1 VPVAC
6 AKRFTAQTIDTPPVS
21 QPAGFFILPVP
32 EHSMRV
38 AIQGS
43 HGSFSEAA
51 ARRRW
56 PELEALPCRE
66 VKDVVAAVRGGQAI
80 AGCLP
85 IENSLIGSVTTTY
98 DLLQEAFGDGTLRLT
113 HEILH
118 PVHHTIMGLPGAALS
133 GIRRVLSHPV
143 ALGQCRIWLAEHL
156 PDAELVS
163 AWDTAGSAE
172 IVAQEQNPALAA
184 IAARPAADA
193 HGLVPLAERIEDD
206 PTNQTRFLTFTRAE
220 MADGL
225 RTSGA
230 SRCKTSLIVL
240 VDHKPG
246 MLALT
251 LQAFGARGVNLMA
264 LQSRPERSAPWTYR
278 FYVDVEGSASDP
290 RVAEAL
296 EEIEAL
302 AAQLIVLGSYEAWA
316 EGSKL
321 SVPVPP
327 PAHRVEKP
335 AIPLVDRRRR
345 PEGTIVPVL
354 DLAFGGEAPILIA
367 GPCSVESEAMILE
380 TAAAVAQAG
389 GDMLRGGAYKPR
401 TSPYD
406 FQGLGVKGLRFLADA
421 RERTGLPVVTEVLSW
436 EEVPVVAHFAD
447 MLQIGARNMQ
457 NFSLLRAAS
466 RSGKPILLKRGAGA
480 TIDEWLMAAEYVL
493 AEGNP
498 NVVLC
503 ERGIRTFERATRH
516 TLDLNAVALV
526 RERTHL
532 PVIVDP
538 SHAAGMRSLVI
549 PLSLAALAAGASG
562 LIVEVHPD
570 PSHAMSD
577 GAQSLDFAM
586 FEGLAKQVH
595 PGREDHARVLQYDDV
610 VSDKR

>member
-1 VPVAC
+1 
-6 AKRFTAQTIDTPPVS
+6 
-21 QPAGFFILPVP
+21 
-32 EHSMRV
+32 MRV

-56 PELEALPCRE
+56 PDLEALPCRE
-66 VKDVVAAVRGGQAI
+66 VKDVVTAVRRGEAD

-98 DLLQEAFGDGTLRLT
+98 DLLQEAFGDGSLRLT
-113 HEILH
+113 HEVLH
-118 PVHHTIMGLPGAALS
+118 PVHHTIMALPDAPLS

-143 ALGQCRIWLAEHL
+143 ALGQCRIWLSEHL

-172 IVAQEQNPALAA
+172 IIAREQNPMLAA

-206 PTNQTRFLTFTRAE
+206 PTNQTRFLTFSRADRAE
-220 MADGL
+220 EF
-225 RTSGA
+225 RTPSA
-230 SRCKTSLIVL
+230 SHYKTSLIVL

-278 FYVDVEGSASDP
+278 FYVDVEGSAHDP

-302 AAQLIVLGSYEAWA
+302 AAELIILGSYEAWT
-316 EGSKL
+316 EGSRF

-327 PAHRVEKP
+327 PAHRMEKP
-335 AIPLVDRRRR
+335 AVPLVDRRRN
-345 PEGTIVPVL
+345 PEGTIVPVR
-354 DLAFGGEAPILIA
+354 DLRFGGDTPVLIA

-406 FQGLGVKGLRFLADA
+406 FQGLGVKGLRYLADA

-436 EEVPVVAHFAD
+436 EEVPVVAQFAD

-480 TIDEWLMAAEYVL
+480 TIEEWLMAAEYVL

-538 SHAAGMRSLVI
+538 SHAAGVRSLVL
-549 PLSLAALAAGASG
+549 PLSLGSLAAGACG

-570 PSHAMSD
+570 PAHAMSD
-577 GAQSLDFAM
+577 GAQSLDFTM
-586 FEGLAKQVH
+586 FEELARQVR
-595 PGREDHARVLQYDDV
+595 GEVGA
-610 VSDKR
+610 KA

>member
-1 VPVAC
+1 
-6 AKRFTAQTIDTPPVS
+6 
-21 QPAGFFILPVP
+21 
-32 EHSMRV
+32 MRV
-38 AIQGS
+38 AIQGT

-56 PELEALPCRE
+56 PGLETLPCRE
-66 VKDVVAAVRGGQAI
+66 AKDVVAAVREGRAE

-98 DLLQEAFGDGTLRLT
+98 DLLEEAFGDGTLRLT
-113 HEILH
+113 HEILY
-118 PVHHTIMGLPGAALS
+118 PVHHTLMAIPGATLD
-133 GIRRVLSHPV
+133 GIKRVLSHPV
-143 ALGQCRIWLAEHL
+143 ALGQCREWLSRHL

-172 IVAQEQNPALAA
+172 MVAQEKNPALAA
-184 IAARPAADA
+184 VAARHAADA
-193 HGLVPLAERIEDD
+193 HGLLPIAERIEDD
-206 PTNQTRFLTFTRAE
+206 PTNQTRFLTFTRAGVE
-220 MADGL
+220 LPAA
-225 RTSGA
+225 SGGIT
-230 SRCKTSLIVL
+230 RYKTSIIVL
-240 VDHKPG
+240 IDHKPG

-251 LQAFGARGVNLMA
+251 LQAFGVGGVNLMA

-278 FYVDVEGSASDP
+278 FYVDVDGAATDP

-296 EEIEAL
+296 EEVEAL
-302 AAQLIVLGSYEAWA
+302 AAKVVVLGSYEAWV
-316 EGSKL
+316 EGSRL
-321 SVPVPP
+321 SAPP
-327 PAHRVEKP
+327 PTPAHHTRKP
-335 AIPLVDRRRR
+335 EIPLVDRRRV
-345 PEGTIVPVL
+345 PEGSRVSVRHL
-354 DLAFGGEAPILIA
+354 VFGGESPVLIA

-380 TAAAVAQAG
+380 TADAVATLG

-406 FQGLGVKGLRFLADA
+406 FQGLGVKGLRYLADA
-421 RERTGLPVVTEVLSW
+421 RERTSLPVVTEVLSW
-436 EEVPVVAHFAD
+436 EEVAVVAHFAD

-480 TIDEWLMAAEYVL
+480 TIEEWLMAAEYIL

-516 TLDLNAVALV
+516 TLDLNAVVMV

-538 SHAAGMRSLVI
+538 SHAAGLRSLVL
-549 PLSLAALAAGASG
+549 PLSMGSLAAGASG

-570 PSHAMSD
+570 PASAVSD
-577 GAQSLDFAM
+577 GAQSLDLPMFA
-586 FEGLAKQVH
+586 ELAARVH
-595 PGREDHARVLQYDDV
+595 PGREARSRLAV
-610 VSDKR
+610 

>member
-1 VPVAC
+1 
-6 AKRFTAQTIDTPPVS
+6 
-21 QPAGFFILPVP
+21 
-32 EHSMRV
+32 MRV

-56 PELEALPCRE
+56 PDLEALPCRD
-66 VKDVVAAVRGGQAI
+66 VKDVVSAVRESRAN

-98 DLLQEAFGDGTLRLT
+98 DLLHEAFGDGTLQLT

-118 PVHHTIMGLPGAALS
+118 PVHHTIMTLPGASLS

-143 ALGQCRIWLAEHL
+143 ALGQCRVWLSEHL

-172 IVAQEQNPALAA
+172 IVAQQKNPTLAA

-193 HGLVPLAERIEDD
+193 HGLVPLAECIEDD
-206 PTNQTRFLTFTRAE
+206 PTNQTRFLTFARAE
-220 MADGL
+220 LAGSL
-225 RTSGA
+225 RSPDA
-230 SRCKTSLIVL
+230 SRYKTSLIVL

-278 FYVDVEGSASDP
+278 FYVDVEGSATDP

-302 AAQLIVLGSYEAWA
+302 ANELIVLGSYEAWT
-316 EGSKL
+316 EGSRL
-321 SVPVPP
+321 SALVPT

-335 AIPLVDRRRR
+335 AIPLVDRRRH
-345 PEGTIVPVL
+345 PEGSVVSVL
-354 DLAFGGEAPILIA
+354 DVRFGGETPVLIA
-367 GPCSVESEAMILE
+367 GPCSVESESMILE
-380 TAAAVAQAG
+380 TANAVAQAG

-406 FQGLGVKGLRFLADA
+406 FQGLGVKGLRYLADA

-480 TIDEWLMAAEYVL
+480 TIEEWLMAAEYVL

-526 RERTHL
+526 REKTHL

-538 SHAAGMRSLVI
+538 SHAAGVRSLVP
-549 PLSLAALAAGASG
+549 PLSMGSLAAGACG

-570 PSHAMSD
+570 PAHAMSD

-586 FEGLAKQVH
+586 FEALAKQVH
-595 PGREDHARVLQYDDV
+595 PDRVLQT
-610 VSDKR
+610 KF

>member
-1 VPVAC
+1 
-6 AKRFTAQTIDTPPVS
+6 
-21 QPAGFFILPVP
+21 
-32 EHSMRV
+32 MRV

-43 HGSFSEAA
+43 QGSFSEAA

-56 PELEALPCRE
+56 PDLVALPCRD
-66 VKDVVAAVRGGQAI
+66 VKDVVLAVREGRAD

-98 DLLQEAFGDGTLRLT
+98 DLLHEAFGDGTLRLT

-118 PVHHTIMGLPGAALS
+118 PVHHTIMAVPGASLRA
-133 GIRRVLSHPV
+133 IKRVLSHPV
-143 ALGQCRIWLAEHL
+143 ALGQCRIWLSEHL

-172 IVAQEQNPALAA
+172 IVAQEKNPEWAA

-193 HGLVPLAERIEDD
+193 HGLMPIAERIEDD

-220 MADGL
+220 HADSV
-225 RTSGA
+225 RSSGPTRA
-230 SRCKTSLIVL
+230 KTSLIVL
-240 VDHKPG
+240 VDHRPG

-302 AAQLIVLGSYEAWA
+302 AAKLIVLGSYEAWT
-316 EGSKL
+316 EGSRL
-321 SVPVPP
+321 SAPVPP

-335 AIPLVDRRRR
+335 SIPLVDRQRN
-345 PEGTIVPVL
+345 PEGTMVRVRDVSFGGDVPV
-354 DLAFGGEAPILIA
+354 LIA
-367 GPCSVESEAMILE
+367 GPCSVESGEMILE
-380 TAAAVAQAG
+380 TAAAVAKAG
-389 GDMLRGGAYKPR
+389 ADMLRGGAYKPR

-406 FQGLGVKGLRFLADA
+406 FQGLGVKGLRFLAEA
-421 RERTGLPVVTEVLSW
+421 REQTGLPVVTEVLSW

-480 TIDEWLMAAEYVL
+480 TIEEWLMAAEYVL

-532 PVIVDP
+532 PVLVDP
-538 SHAAGMRSLVI
+538 SHAAGLRSLVA
-549 PLSLAALAAGASG
+549 PLSMAALAAGACG

-570 PSHAMSD
+570 PAHAMSD
-577 GAQSLDFAM
+577 GAQSLDFPM
-586 FEGLAKQVH
+586 FAELAGRVH
-595 PGREDHARVLQYDDV
+595 PERSPGPRMQLA
-610 VSDKR
+610 

>member
-1 VPVAC
+1 
-6 AKRFTAQTIDTPPVS
+6 
-21 QPAGFFILPVP
+21 
-32 EHSMRV
+32 MRV

-56 PELEALPCRE
+56 PDLEPLPCRD
-66 VKDVVAAVRGGQAI
+66 VKDVVAAVRESRAT

-118 PVHHTIMGLPGAALS
+118 PVHHTIMSLPGATLS

-143 ALGQCRIWLAEHL
+143 ALGQCRIWLSEHL

-193 HGLVPLAERIEDD
+193 HGLVPLAECIEDD
-206 PTNQTRFLTFTRAE
+206 PTNQTRFLTFTRADS
-220 MADGL
+220 ADL
-225 RTSGA
+225 RGA
-230 SRCKTSLIVL
+230 AEARFKTSLIVL

-278 FYVDVEGSASDP
+278 FYVDVEGSAGDP

-302 AAQLIVLGSYEAWA
+302 AAELIVLGSYEAWT
-316 EGSKL
+316 EGSRL
-321 SVPVPP
+321 SAPVPP

-335 AIPLVDRRRR
+335 AVPLVDRRRR
-345 PEGTIVPVL
+345 PEGTVVDVL
-354 DLAFGGEAPILIA
+354 NVKFGGGSPVLIA

-406 FQGLGVKGLRFLADA
+406 FQGLGVKGLRYLADA

-436 EEVPVVAHFAD
+436 EEVPVVAQFAD
-447 MLQIGARNMQ
+447 MLQVGARNMQ

-480 TIDEWLMAAEYVL
+480 TIEEWLMAAEYVL

-498 NVVLC
+498 HVVLC

-538 SHAAGMRSLVI
+538 SHAAGMRSLVT
-549 PLSLAALAAGASG
+549 PLSLAALAAGACG

-570 PSHAMSD
+570 PDQAMSD
-577 GAQSLDFAM
+577 GAQSLDFSM
-586 FEGLAKQVH
+586 FGELARQVH
-595 PGREDHARVLQYDDV
+595 PDPARQVQVQLA
-610 VSDKR
+610 

>member
-1 VPVAC
+1 M
-6 AKRFTAQTIDTPPVS
+6 
-21 QPAGFFILPVP
+21 L
-32 EHSMRV
+32 MRV

-43 HGSFSEAA
+43 YGSFSEAA

-56 PELEALPCRE
+56 PDLEALPCRD
-66 VKDVVAAVRGGQAI
+66 VKDVVAAVRESRAS

-118 PVHHTIMGLPGAALS
+118 PVHHTIMALPGASLS

-143 ALGQCRIWLAEHL
+143 ALGQCRVWLSEHL
-156 PDAELVS
+156 PNAELVS

-172 IVAQEQNPALAA
+172 IVAQEKNLMLAA

-220 MADGL
+220 SADGL
-225 RTSGA
+225 RSPGP
-230 SRCKTSLIVL
+230 SRHKTSLIVL

-302 AAQLIVLGSYEAWA
+302 ANKLIVLGSYEAWT
-316 EGSKL
+316 EGSRL

-335 AIPLVDRRRR
+335 AIPLVDRRRH
-345 PEGTIVPVL
+345 PDGSVVSVL
-354 DLAFGGEAPILIA
+354 DVRFGADSPVLIA

-380 TAAAVAQAG
+380 TAVAVAHAG

-406 FQGLGVKGLRFLADA
+406 FQGLGVKGLRYLADA

-480 TIDEWLMAAEYVL
+480 TIEEWLMAAEYVL

-526 RERTHL
+526 RERSHL

-538 SHAAGMRSLVI
+538 SHAAGVRSLVT
-549 PLSLAALAAGASG
+549 PLSMGSLAAGACG
-562 LIVEVHPD
+562 LIIEVHPD
-570 PSHAMSD
+570 PDHAMSD

-586 FEGLAKQVH
+586 FEELAKLVH
-595 PGREDHARVLQYDDV
+595 PERAPQARVQLV
-610 VSDKR
+610 

>member
-1 VPVAC
+1 
-6 AKRFTAQTIDTPPVS
+6 
-21 QPAGFFILPVP
+21 
-32 EHSMRV
+32 MRV
-38 AIQGS
+38 AIQGAQ
-43 HGSFSEAA
+43 GSFSEAA

-56 PELEALPCRE
+56 PDLIALPCRD
-66 VKDVVAAVRGGQAI
+66 VKDVVTAVREERAV

-98 DLLQEAFGDGTLRLT
+98 DLLHDAFGDGTLHLT

-118 PVHHTIMGLPGAALS
+118 PVHHTIMAIPGAPLA

-143 ALGQCRIWLAEHL
+143 ALGQCRIWLTEHL

-172 IVAQEQNPALAA
+172 IVAREKNPALAA
-184 IAARPAADA
+184 IAARPAADT
-193 HGLVPLAERIEDD
+193 HGLSPLAERIEDD

-220 MADGL
+220 AAETL
-225 RTSGA
+225 RTPGA
-230 SRCKTSLIVL
+230 RHKTSLIVL

-302 AAQLIVLGSYEAWA
+302 AAKLIVLGSYEAWT
-316 EGSKL
+316 EGSRL
-321 SVPVPP
+321 SAPVPT
-327 PAHRVEKP
+327 PAHRVDKP
-335 AIPLVDRRRR
+335 AIPLVDRRRN
-345 PEGTIVPVL
+345 PEGTVVQVRGIR
-354 DLAFGGEAPILIA
+354 FGGPDPVLIA
-367 GPCSVESEAMILE
+367 GPCSVESEPMILE
-380 TAAAVAQAG
+380 TAMAVSQAG
-389 GDMLRGGAYKPR
+389 ADMLRGGAYKPR

-406 FQGLGVKGLRFLADA
+406 FQGLGVKGLRYLADA

-466 RSGKPILLKRGAGA
+466 RSGKPVLLKRGPGS
-480 TIDEWLMAAEYVL
+480 TFEEWLMAAEYVL

-516 TLDLNAVALV
+516 TLDLNSVALV

-532 PVIVDP
+532 PVLVDP
-538 SHAAGMRSLVI
+538 SHAAGIRSLVI
-549 PLSLAALAAGASG
+549 PLSLAALAAGACG
-562 LIVEVHPD
+562 LIVEVHPSPD
-570 PSHAMSD
+570 QALSD
-577 GAQSLDFAM
+577 GAQSLDFTM
-586 FEGLAKQVH
+586 FADLARQVH
-595 PGREDHARVLQYDDV
+595 PGRGTRPRVQLA
-610 VSDKR
+610 

>member
-1 VPVAC
+1 
-6 AKRFTAQTIDTPPVS
+6 
-21 QPAGFFILPVP
+21 
-32 EHSMRV
+32 MRV
-38 AIQGS
+38 AIQGAV
-43 HGSFSEAA
+43 GSFSEAA

-56 PELEALPCRE
+56 RELEPVPCRE
-66 VKDVVAAVRGGQAI
+66 VQDVVAAVREGRAD
-80 AGCLP
+80 AGILP

-98 DLLQEAFGDGTLRLT
+98 DLLHEAFGDGELRLT
-113 HEILH
+113 HEILL
-118 PVHHTIMGLPGAALS
+118 PVHHTLMGLPGADLAQV
-133 GIRRVLSHPV
+133 RRVLSHPV
-143 ALGQCRIWLAEHL
+143 ALGQCRIWLGKHL

-172 IVAQEQNPALAA
+172 IVAREANPAWAA
-184 IAARPAADA
+184 IAARHAADA

-206 PTNQTRFLTFTRAE
+206 PTNQTRFLAFSRA
-220 MADGL
+220 AAPLPQNPGVPF
-225 RTSGA
+225 
-230 SRCKTSLIVL
+230 KTSIIAC

-251 LQAFGARGVNLMA
+251 LQAFGARGVNMTA
-264 LQSRPERSAPWTYR
+264 LQSRPERSKPWTYR
-278 FYVDVEGSASDP
+278 FYVDVAGAATDP

-296 EEIEAL
+296 EEVEAL
-302 AAQLIVLGSYEAWA
+302 AVQVIVLGSYEAWPDGA
-316 EGSKL
+316 L
-321 SVPVPP
+321 RFATPVPT
-327 PAHRVEKP
+327 PAHHGKKP
-335 AIPLVDRRRR
+335 DVPLVDRRRN
-345 PEGTIVPVL
+345 PEGTVVRVGHLDFGGPQPVL
-354 DLAFGGEAPILIA
+354 IG

-380 TAAAVAQAG
+380 TAQVVAQAG

-406 FQGLGVKGLRFLADA
+406 FQGLGVKGLRYLAQA

-480 TIDEWLMAAEYVL
+480 TVEEWLMAAEYVL

-498 NVVLC
+498 HVVLC

-532 PVIVDP
+532 PVVVDP
-538 SHAAGMRSLVI
+538 SHAAGIASLVA
-549 PLSLAALAAGASG
+549 PLSVAALAAGACG

-570 PSHAMSD
+570 PAKALSD
-577 GAQSLDFAM
+577 GYQSLNPEQFGA
-586 FEGLAKQVH
+586 LARQVH
-595 PGREDHARVLQYDDV
+595 PGSAGRAARLEV
-610 VSDKR
+610 V

>member
-1 VPVAC
+1 
-6 AKRFTAQTIDTPPVS
+6 
-21 QPAGFFILPVP
+21 
-32 EHSMRV
+32 MRV

-43 HGSFSEAA
+43 YGSFSEAA

-56 PELEALPCRE
+56 PDLEALPCRD
-66 VKDVVAAVRGGQAI
+66 VKDVLAAVRESRAS

-98 DLLQEAFGDGTLRLT
+98 DLLHEAFGDGTLRLT

-118 PVHHTIMGLPGAALS
+118 PVHHTIMALPGASLS

-143 ALGQCRIWLAEHL
+143 ALGQCRVWLSEHL

-172 IVAQEQNPALAA
+172 IVAQEKNPMLAA

-220 MADGL
+220 SADSLSSPGP
-225 RTSGA
+225 
-230 SRCKTSLIVL
+230 SRYKTSLIVL

-302 AAQLIVLGSYEAWA
+302 ANKLIVLGSYEAWT
-316 EGSKL
+316 EGSRL

-335 AIPLVDRRRR
+335 AIPLVDRRRH
-345 PEGTIVPVL
+345 PEGSVVLVRDVRFGAESPV
-354 DLAFGGEAPILIA
+354 LIA

-406 FQGLGVKGLRFLADA
+406 FQGLGVKGLRYLADA

-480 TIDEWLMAAEYVL
+480 TIEEWLMAAEYVL

-538 SHAAGMRSLVI
+538 SHAAGVRSLVI
-549 PLSLAALAAGASG
+549 PLSMGSLAAGACG
-562 LIVEVHPD
+562 LIIEVHPD
-570 PSHAMSD
+570 PAHAMSD

-586 FEGLAKQVH
+586 FEELAKRVH
-595 PGREDHARVLQYDDV
+595 PDRALQV
-610 VSDKR
+610 GVQLA

>member
-1 VPVAC
+1 
-6 AKRFTAQTIDTPPVS
+6 
-21 QPAGFFILPVP
+21 
-32 EHSMRV
+32 MRV

-56 PELEALPCRE
+56 PDLEALPCRD
-66 VKDVVAAVRGGQAI
+66 VKDVVAAVREGRAH

-98 DLLQEAFGDGTLRLT
+98 DLLHEAFGDGTLHLT

-118 PVHHTIMGLPGAALS
+118 PVHHTIMALPGASMS

-143 ALGQCRIWLAEHL
+143 ALGQCRIWLSEHL

-172 IVAQEQNPALAA
+172 IVAQEKNPALAA
-184 IAARPAADA
+184 IAARPAADS
-193 HGLVPLAERIEDD
+193 HGLVALAERIEDD
-206 PTNQTRFLTFTRAE
+206 PTNQTRFLSFTRAE
-220 MADGL
+220 AAESL
-225 RTSGA
+225 RTPGA
-230 SRCKTSLIVL
+230 SRYKTSLIVL

-278 FYVDVEGSASDP
+278 FYVDVEGSATDP
-290 RVAEAL
+290 RVSEAL

-302 AAQLIVLGSYEAWA
+302 AAKLIVLGSYEAWT
-316 EGSKL
+316 EGSRL

-335 AIPLVDRRRR
+335 SIPLVDRRRN
-345 PEGTIVPVL
+345 PEGTVVQVRGL
-354 DLAFGGEAPILIA
+354 GFGGPDPVLIA
-367 GPCSVESEAMILE
+367 GPCSVESETMILE

-389 GDMLRGGAYKPR
+389 ADMLRGGAYKPR

-406 FQGLGVKGLRFLADA
+406 FQGLGVKGLRYLADA
-421 RERTGLPVVTEVLSW
+421 RDKTGLPIVTEVLSW

-466 RSGKPILLKRGAGA
+466 RSGKPVLLKRGAGA
-480 TIDEWLMAAEYVL
+480 TFEEWLMAAEYVL

-538 SHAAGMRSLVI
+538 SHAAGIRSLVI
-549 PLSLAALAAGASG
+549 PLSLGALAAGACG

-570 PSHAMSD
+570 PAQAMSD
-577 GAQSLDFAM
+577 GAQSLDFPM
-586 FEGLAKQVH
+586 FADLARQVH
-595 PGREDHARVLQYDDV
+595 PDRGVRPKVQLA
-610 VSDKR
+610 

>member
-1 VPVAC
+1 
-6 AKRFTAQTIDTPPVS
+6 
-21 QPAGFFILPVP
+21 
-32 EHSMRV
+32 MRV

-56 PELEALPCRE
+56 PDLEALPCRD
-66 VKDVVAAVRGGQAI
+66 VKDVVAAVREGRAD

-98 DLLQEAFGDGTLRLT
+98 DLLHEAFGDGTLHLT

-118 PVHHTIMGLPGAALS
+118 PVHHTIMALPGAPLS

-172 IVAQEQNPALAA
+172 IVAQEKNPSLAA

-193 HGLVPLAERIEDD
+193 HGLTALAERIEDD
-206 PTNQTRFLTFTRAE
+206 PTNQTRFLSFTRADE
-220 MADGL
+220 AEGL
-225 RTSGA
+225 RTPGA
-230 SRCKTSLIVL
+230 SRYKTSLIVL

-278 FYVDVEGSASDP
+278 FYVDVEGSATDP

-302 AAQLIVLGSYEAWA
+302 AAKLIILGSYEAWT
-316 EGSKL
+316 EGSRL
-321 SVPVPP
+321 SAPVPP
-327 PAHRVEKP
+327 PAHRIDKP
-335 AIPLVDRRRR
+335 EIPLVDRRRN
-345 PEGTIVPVL
+345 PEGTVVQVRGVS
-354 DLAFGGEAPILIA
+354 FGGSDPVLIA

-380 TAAAVAQAG
+380 TAVAVAQAG
-389 GDMLRGGAYKPR
+389 ADMLRGGAYKPR

-406 FQGLGVKGLRFLADA
+406 FQGLGVKGLRYLADA
-421 RERTGLPVVTEVLSW
+421 REKTGLPVVTEVLSW

-480 TIDEWLMAAEYVL
+480 TFEEWLMAAEYVL

-498 NVVLC
+498 HVVLC

-538 SHAAGMRSLVI
+538 SHAAGIRSLVI
-549 PLSLAALAAGASG
+549 PLSLGALAAGACG
-562 LIVEVHPD
+562 LIVEVHPAPD
-570 PSHAMSD
+570 QAMSD
-577 GAQSLDFAM
+577 GAQSLDFTM
-586 FEGLAKQVH
+586 FAELARLVAGRRDGAKEGSMVGMKEGKPVLKAV
-595 PGREDHARVLQYDDV
+595 GR
-610 VSDKR
+610 

>member
-1 VPVAC
+1 
-6 AKRFTAQTIDTPPVS
+6 
-21 QPAGFFILPVP
+21 
-32 EHSMRV
+32 MRV

-43 HGSFSEAA
+43 QGSFSEAA

-56 PELEALPCRE
+56 PDLTVLPCRE
-66 VKDVVAAVRGGQAI
+66 VKDVVAAVRERRAD

-98 DLLQEAFGDGTLRLT
+98 DLLNEAFGDGTLRLT

-118 PVHHTIMGLPGAALS
+118 PVHHTIMALPGAPLS

-172 IVAQEQNPALAA
+172 IVAQEKNPALAA

-206 PTNQTRFLTFTRAE
+206 PTNQTRFLSFTRAE
-220 MADGL
+220 LADGL
-225 RTSGA
+225 RSEGA
-230 SRCKTSLIVL
+230 ARFKTSLIVL

-278 FYVDVEGSASDP
+278 FYVDVEGAADDP

-302 AAQLIVLGSYEAWA
+302 AAKLIVLGSYEAWT
-316 EGSKL
+316 EGSRL
-321 SVPVPP
+321 SAPVPP

-335 AIPLVDRRRR
+335 SVPLIDRRRH
-345 PEGTIVPVL
+345 PEGTVVQVR
-354 DLAFGGEAPILIA
+354 DLSFGGGSPILIA

-380 TAAAVAQAG
+380 TAEAVADAG

-406 FQGLGVKGLRFLADA
+406 FQGLGVKGLRYLADA
-421 RERTGLPVVTEVLSW
+421 RERTGLAGGHRGIELGGGAGGGPLCRHAADRRPEHAELQPAAGRQPEREADPAEAGSGGHHRG
-436 EEVPVVAHFAD
+436 VADGGGVRA
-447 MLQIGARNMQ
+447 GRGESPRSAVRARNP
-457 NFSLLRAAS
+457 NLRAGHPPHP
-466 RSGKPILLKRGAGA
+466 RPQRGGPGAGA
-480 TIDEWLMAAEYVL
+480 NSPAGDRRSQSRRRGTL
-493 AEGNP
+493 AGDATEP
-498 NVVLC
+498 
-503 ERGIRTFERATRH
+503 GIAR
-516 TLDLNAVALV
+516 
-526 RERTHL
+526 
-532 PVIVDP
+532 
-538 SHAAGMRSLVI
+538 
-549 PLSLAALAAGASG
+549 AGACG
-562 LIVEVHPD
+562 LIIEVHPTR
-570 PSHAMSD
+570 PR
-577 GAQSLDFAM
+577 
-586 FEGLAKQVH
+586 
-595 PGREDHARVLQYDDV
+595 P
-610 VSDKR
+610 